1 MGFDPAKA
9 NAYLQQARQIEQTLS
24 EHQELFDEGKFL
36 DFQSVTTTLETEIQ
50 RAQQDARKLSI
61 GIVGAM
67 KAGKSSFLN
76 ACIFGGRDVLP
87 KAATPMTAALT
98 RIRYS
103 ETPQATVHFYERKD
117 WEKIEDNAQKYEEQL
132 NTKYS
137 NYCKIYDR
145 SHADSTEGVCSKQV
159 FERTLFQ
166 QDVSEVLKSAKE
178 LTQMV
183 GSNSAILEHLG
194 DADVL
199 DGDIMAKLQ
208 DYVGAR
214 GRFTPIVNYVELE
227 VNLPELED
235 LEIVDTPG
243 LNDPIVSRSYATRQ
257 FLRACDVVIL
267 LSPCSQ
273 FMDANTVGLMAN
285 GLPDN
290 GVRKVIVVGSK
301 LDSGLLNEPKGS
313 FAVASQHALNS
324 YKGQFRNTMQQ
335 AMRNNPRRAGIL
347 EKISESDLLFVSS
360 TCSSMARKQKQ
371 HQPLSPA
378 ENLVLQNLHSNFP
391 DFDETLLSSIG
402 GINKVLKTL
411 EAVRQQKA
419 EIIHGRNNTL
429 LETAQINH
437 LRALD
442 KIQQE
447 LSSSRTTL
455 KNSTSEQLLQ
465 RTEAIQQVM
474 ESSRGK
480 LMYIFDGAAI
490 GCKNKVNQLLP
501 QLTLEQQNHQRLDVQ
516 TSSEEHHGVEG
527 TGLFGLIK
535 EHYSYTVTNNRV
547 DVSEVVTNLEHH
559 ASTCQN
565 TINQEFQYVFN
576 REQLSHR
583 IVEVVLDA
591 FRKSDMEFDED
602 DIRLPLQN
610 VLNELSSPE
619 IRFDYT
625 TYIDKVESQ
634 FPSGYAEND
643 DIHKLKS
650 LQTRLLNEIDQD
662 MGQQLT
668 AALQM
673 AANMLNKQAVTFA
686 DRIQELLCG
695 ELEKLQGQIQER
707 ETYLAAYQ
715 QFDKTIQQMKK
726 QLAQTD
732 SSH

>member
-76 ACIFGGRDVLP
+76 ACIFGGKDVLP

-324 YKGQFRNTMQQ
+324 YKGQFSRTIQQ
-335 AMRNNPRRAGIL
+335 AMRNNSRRAGIM

-402 GINKVLKTL
+402 GISKVLKTL

-419 EIIHGRNNTL
+419 EIIHGKNNTL

-465 RTEAIQQVM
+465 RTKAIQQVM

>member
-76 ACIFGGRDVLP
+76 ACIFGGKDVLP

-137 NYCKIYDR
+137 NIYDR

-208 DYVGAR
+208 DYVGAH

-335 AMRNNPRRAGIL
+335 AMRNNPRRAGIM

-402 GINKVLKTL
+402 GISKVLKTL

-419 EIIHGRNNTL
+419 EIIHGKNNTL

>member
-76 ACIFGGRDVLP
+76 ACIFGGKDVLP

-208 DYVGAR
+208 DYVGAH

-335 AMRNNPRRAGIL
+335 AMRNNPRRAGIM

-419 EIIHGRNNTL
+419 EIIHGKNNTL

-732 SSH
+732 ISH

>member
-208 DYVGAR
+208 DYVGAH

-335 AMRNNPRRAGIL
+335 AMRNNPRRAGIM

-419 EIIHGRNNTL
+419 EIIHGKNNTL

-465 RTEAIQQVM
+465 RTKAIQQVM

-547 DVSEVVTNLEHH
+547 DVSEVVTNLGHH

-668 AALQM
+668 AALQG

>member
-335 AMRNNPRRAGIL
+335 AMRNNPRRAGIM

-465 RTEAIQQVM
+465 RTKAIQQVM

>member
-76 ACIFGGRDVLP
+76 ACIFGGTDVLP

>member
-50 RAQQDARKLSI
+50 RAQQDARKLNI

-76 ACIFGGRDVLP
+76 ACIFGGKDVLP

-335 AMRNNPRRAGIL
+335 AMRNNPRRAGIM

-419 EIIHGRNNTL
+419 EIIHGKNNTL

-465 RTEAIQQVM
+465 RTKAIQQVM

>member
-76 ACIFGGRDVLP
+76 ACIFGGKDVLP

-335 AMRNNPRRAGIL
+335 AMRNNPRRAGIM

-559 ASTCQN
+559 ASTCQD

-715 QFDKTIQQMKK
+715 QFDKTVQQMKK

-732 SSH
+732 SFH

>member
-50 RAQQDARKLSI
+50 RAQQEARKLSI

-76 ACIFGGRDVLP
+76 ACIFGGKDVLP

-335 AMRNNPRRAGIL
+335 AMRNNPRRAGIM

-419 EIIHGRNNTL
+419 EIIHGKNNTL

-465 RTEAIQQVM
+465 RTKAIQQVM

>member
-50 RAQQDARKLSI
+50 RAQQDARKLNI

-76 ACIFGGRDVLP
+76 ACIFGGKDVLP

-166 QDVSEVLKSAKE
+166 QDVSKVLKSAKE

-335 AMRNNPRRAGIL
+335 AMRNNPRRAGIM

-419 EIIHGRNNTL
+419 EIIHGKNNTL

-465 RTEAIQQVM
+465 RTKAIQQVM

>member
-50 RAQQDARKLSI
+50 RAQQEARKLSI

-76 ACIFGGRDVLP
+76 ACIFGGKDVLP

-335 AMRNNPRRAGIL
+335 AMRNNPRRAGIM

-419 EIIHGRNNTL
+419 EIIHGKNNTL

-576 REQLSHR
+576 REQLSHC

>member
-50 RAQQDARKLSI
+50 RAQQEARKLSI

-76 ACIFGGRDVLP
+76 ACIFGGKDVLP

-335 AMRNNPRRAGIL
+335 AMRNNPRRAGIM